1 MTVITKPKPKTEKC
15 MTECVNDSLLVHT
28 DLPGISLQY
37 KLVATTD
44 PSLPLDEAEHL
55 STVYSVLIIKSDRDP
70 VETVDET
77 VFVCL
82 PQLRG
87 GTPPALRSRRRLRL
101 AVECKRGYIRL
112 YMRGVSLCSEE
123 RRLMQGK

>member
-55 STVYSVLIIKSDRDP
+55 GTVYSVLIIKSDRDP

-77 VFVCL
+77 VFVYDVSRSCEAAHRL
-82 PQLRG
+82 LSALAG
-87 GTPPALRSRRRLRL
+87 G
-101 AVECKRGYIRL
+101 C
-112 YMRGVSLCSEE
+112 VSPLNAREVIYDFICGE
-123 RRLMQGK
+123 